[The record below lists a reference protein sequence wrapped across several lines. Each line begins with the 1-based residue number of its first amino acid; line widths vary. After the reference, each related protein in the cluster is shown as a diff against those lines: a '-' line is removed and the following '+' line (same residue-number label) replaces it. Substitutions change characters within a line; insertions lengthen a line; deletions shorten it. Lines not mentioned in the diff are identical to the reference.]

1 MNNNAKAVVIQES
14 SVMVPSQIGFG
25 TTDIGM
31 LSRGFLKSPRTNLP
45 YQVTVNDREYL
56 AGPNVEM
63 YATPLQRMD
72 FARLGD
78 SAEQQALTYAA
89 LGLALGPGEHPVAK
103 IVVGFPVEVMRDE
116 AKAKDVLKALRAW
129 MIGTHRFQINDK
141 AYGITIDKV
150 IVIAQPLGGFY
161 CWAISKEG
169 KFRVPQTEVQ
179 GRILVVDIGFNTL
192 DLYALKNMEL
202 EPKYTTGDTAG
213 VRRAAELLMQHIQRE
228 FDVRVSRT
236 EANALLL
243 SDNPIFETAGRGIDL
258 TPVINQVLD
267 ASATQITDICET
279 TVGNGKQFSRVL
291 FTGGGSELLR
301 KSMLKHFPFALV
313 LPNAVMANATG
324 CAYAGMLKWRDLN
337 PELVIG
343 LDPGFGGFKVT
354 ALRRCEEHR

>member
-1 MNNNAKAVVIQES
+1 MDTNPTAVIIEES

-25 TTDIGM
+25 TTETGM
-31 LSRGFLKSPRTNLP
+31 LSRGFLKSSRTNLP
-45 YQVTVNDREYL
+45 YKVTVNDREYL

-89 LGLALGPGEHPVAK
+89 LGLALGPGEHPAAK
-103 IVVGFPVEVMRDE
+103 IVVGFPVEVMKDE
-116 AKAKDVLKALRAW
+116 TKAKEVLRALMGW

-141 AYGITIDKV
+141 SHGITIDK
-150 IVIAQPLGGFY
+150 ILVIAQPLGGFY
-161 CWAISKEG
+161 SWAISKEG
-169 KFRVPQTEVQ
+169 KFKVPQTEVH
-179 GRILVVDIGFNTL
+179 GKILIVDIGFNTL

-202 EPKYTTGDTAG
+202 EPKYTIGDTAG

-228 FDVRVSRT
+228 FDVRISRT
-236 EANALLL
+236 EANTLLL
-243 SDNPIFETAGRGIDL
+243 SDHPIFETAGRGIDL
-258 TPVINQVLD
+258 TPVITQVLD

-301 KSMLKHFPFALV
+301 KHMLRNFPCAFV
-313 LPNAVMANATG
+313 LPNAVMANASG
-324 CAYAGMLKWRDLN
+324 CAYAGRLKWPN
-337 PELVIG
+337 AEVVIG

-354 ALRRCEEHR
+354 ALRRSEKE

>member
-1 MNNNAKAVVIQES
+1 MNTNPKAVVIEES

-25 TTDIGM
+25 TTETGM
-31 LSRGFLKSPRTNLP
+31 LSRGFLKSQRTSLP
-45 YQVTVNDREYL
+45 YKVTVNDREYL
-56 AGPNVEM
+56 VGQNVEM

-78 SAEQQALTYAA
+78 SAEQHALTYTA
-89 LGLALGPGEHPVAK
+89 LGLVLGPGEHPAAK

-116 AKAKDVLKALRAW
+116 AKAKDVLKALMGW
-129 MIGTHRFQINDK
+129 MIGTHRFLINNK

-161 CWAISKEG
+161 SWAISKEG

-228 FDVRVSRT
+228 FDVRISRT

-243 SDNPIFETAGRGIDL
+243 SDHPIFETAGRGIDL

-267 ASATQITDICET
+267 AAATQITDICET

-301 KSMLKHFPFALV
+301 KHMLNHFPFALV
-313 LPNAVMANATG
+313 LPNAVMANASG
-324 CAYAGMLKWRDLN
+324 CAYAGRLKWPYADV
-337 PELVIG
+337 VIG

-354 ALRRCEEHR
+354 ALRKCEQI

>member
-1 MNNNAKAVVIQES
+1 
-14 SVMVPSQIGFG
+14 
-25 TTDIGM
+25 
-31 LSRGFLKSPRTNLP
+31 
-45 YQVTVNDREYL
+45 
-56 AGPNVEM
+56 
-63 YATPLQRMD
+63 
-72 FARLGD
+72 
-78 SAEQQALTYAA
+78 
-89 LGLALGPGEHPVAK
+89 
-103 IVVGFPVEVMRDE
+103 
-116 AKAKDVLKALRAW
+116 

-141 AYGITIDKV
+141 DYGITVDKV

-169 KFRVPQTEVQ
+169 KFKVSQTELQ
-179 GRILVVDIGFNTL
+179 GRILIVDIGFNTL

-228 FDVRVSRT
+228 FDVRISRT

-243 SDNPIFETAGRGIDL
+243 SDHPIFETAGRGIDL

-301 KSMLKHFPFALV
+301 KHMLNHFPFALV
-313 LPNAVMANATG
+313 LPNAVMANASG
-324 CAYAGMLKWRDLN
+324 CAYAGRLKW
-337 PELVIG
+337 PVAEVVIG

-354 ALRRCEEHR
+354 ALRRCEQAQ

>member
-1 MNNNAKAVVIQES
+1 MNINPKAVVIEES

-25 TTDIGM
+25 TTNIGM
-31 LSRGFLKSPRTNLP
+31 LSRGFLKSPRANLP
-45 YQVTVNDREYL
+45 YKVTLNDREYL
-56 AGPNVEM
+56 VGSNVEL

-89 LGLALGPGEHPVAK
+89 LGLALGPGEHPAAK
-103 IVVGFPVEVMRDE
+103 MVVGFPVEVMRDE
-116 AKAKDVLKALRAW
+116 AKAKNVLKALIGW
-129 MIGTHRFQINDK
+129 IIGTHRFQINDK

-161 CWAISKEG
+161 SWAISKEG

-228 FDVRVSRT
+228 FDVRISRT

-243 SDNPIFETAGRGIDL
+243 SDHPIFETAGRGIDL

-267 ASATQITDICET
+267 AAATQITDICET

-301 KSMLKHFPFALV
+301 KHMLNHFPFALV
-313 LPNAVMANATG
+313 LPNAVMANASG
-324 CAYAGMLKWRDLN
+324 CAYAGRLKW
-337 PELVIG
+337 PYAEVVIG

-354 ALRRCEEHR
+354 ALRKCDQI

>member
-1 MNNNAKAVVIQES
+1 MNAILQPALIEES
-14 SVMVPSQIGFG
+14 SVIVPSQIGLG
-25 TTDIGM
+25 TTETGM
-31 LSRGFLKSPRTNLP
+31 LSRGFLKSSRTNQP
-45 YQVTVNDREYL
+45 YKVTVNERQYL

-89 LGLALGPGEHPVAK
+89 LGLALGPGEHPAAK

-116 AKAKDVLKALRAW
+116 AKAKDVVKALMGW

-141 AYGITIDKV
+141 DYGMTIDKV

-161 CWAISKEG
+161 SWAISKEG
-169 KFRVPQTEVQ
+169 KFRVPRTDVQ

-228 FDVRVSRT
+228 FDVRISRT

-243 SDNPIFETAGRGIDL
+243 SDHPIFETAGSSINL
-258 TPVINQVLD
+258 TPVISQVLD
-267 ASATQITDICET
+267 AAATQITDICET

-301 KSMLKHFPFALV
+301 KHMLNHFPFALV
-313 LPNAVMANATG
+313 LPNAVMANASG
-324 CAYAGMLKWRDLN
+324 CAYAGRLKWPDA
-337 PELVIG
+337 EVVIG

-354 ALRRCEEHR
+354 ALRRREPTQ

>member
-1 MNNNAKAVVIQES
+1 MNDDAKAAVIHES
-14 SVMVPSQIGFG
+14 SVMIPAQIGFG
-25 TTDIGM
+25 TTDTGL
-31 LSRGFLKSPRTNLP
+31 LSRGFLKSRRTNLP
-45 YQVTVNDREYL
+45 YKVIVNEREYL
-56 AGPNVEM
+56 VGPNVEM

-78 SAEQQALTYAA
+78 SAEQQALTYTA
-89 LGLALGPGEHPVAK
+89 LGLAMGFGEHPAAK
-103 IVVGFPVEVMRDE
+103 IVVGFPVEVMKDE
-116 AKAKDVLKALRAW
+116 VKAKDVLKALRSW

-141 AYGITIDKV
+141 DYAITVDKV
-150 IVIAQPLGGFY
+150 TVIAQPLGGFY
-161 CWAISKEG
+161 CWAINKEG
-169 KFRVPQTEVQ
+169 KFRVPQTEMQ

-228 FDVRVSRT
+228 FDVRISRT

-243 SDNPIFETAGRGIDL
+243 SDHPIFESAGHGIDL
-258 TPVINQVLD
+258 TPVIHQVLD

-301 KSMLKHFPFALV
+301 RHMLNHFPFALV
-313 LPNAVMANATG
+313 VPNAVMANASG
-324 CAYAGMLKWRDLN
+324 CAYAGRLKW
-337 PELVIG
+337 PGAEVVIG

-354 ALRRCEEHR
+354 ALRKCEAVP

>member
-1 MNNNAKAVVIQES
+1 MNTDPKVIVIEES

-25 TTDIGM
+25 TTETGM
-31 LSRGFLKSPRTNLP
+31 LSRGFLKSSRTNLP
-45 YQVTVNDREYL
+45 YKVVVNDREYL

-89 LGLALGPGEHPVAK
+89 LGLALGPGEHPAAK
-103 IVVGFPVEVMRDE
+103 IVVGFPVEVMRDV
-116 AKAKDVLKALRAW
+116 AKAKDVLKALMSW
-129 MIGTHRFQINDK
+129 MIRTHRFQINNKD
-141 AYGITIDKV
+141 YGVTIDKV

-161 CWAISKEG
+161 SWAISKEG
-169 KFRVPQTEVQ
+169 KFRVPQTEAQ

-243 SDNPIFETAGRGIDL
+243 ADKPIFETSGSSIDL
-258 TPVINQVLD
+258 TPVVNQVLD

-301 KSMLKHFPFALV
+301 KQMLKHFPFALV
-313 LPNAVMANATG
+313 LPNAVMANSSG
-324 CAYAGMLKWRDLN
+324 CAYAGRLKWPDA
-337 PELVIG
+337 EVVIG

-354 ALRRCEEHR
+354 ALRRCEQAQ

>member
-1 MNNNAKAVVIQES
+1 MNDNAKTEVIKES

-25 TTDIGM
+25 TTEIGM

-45 YQVTVNDREYL
+45 YKVTVNDREYL

-89 LGLALGPGEHPVAK
+89 LGLALGSGEHPAAK

-116 AKAKDVLKALRAW
+116 SKAKEVLRALRSW

-141 AYGITIDKV
+141 HYGITIDKV
-150 IVIAQPLGGFY
+150 TVIAQPLGGFY

-169 KFRVPQTEVQ
+169 KFRVPQSEVQ
-179 GRILVVDIGFNTL
+179 GKILVVDIGFNTL

-228 FDVRVSRT
+228 FDVRISRT

-301 KSMLKHFPFALV
+301 KQMLNHFPFALV
-313 LPNAVMANATG
+313 LPNAVMANASG
-324 CAYAGMLKWRDLN
+324 CAYAGRLRW
-337 PELVIG
+337 PEAKVVVG

-354 ALRRCEEHR
+354 ALRRCDEAQ

>member
-1 MNNNAKAVVIQES
+1 MNTNPKAVVIEES

-25 TTDIGM
+25 TTETGM
-31 LSRGFLKSPRTNLP
+31 LSRGFLKSQRTSLP
-45 YQVTVNDREYL
+45 YKVTVNDREYL
-56 AGPNVEM
+56 VGPNVEM
-63 YATPLQRMD
+63 YTTPLQRMD

-78 SAEQQALTYAA
+78 SAEQHALTYAA
-89 LGLALGPGEHPVAK
+89 LGLVLGPGEHPAAK

-116 AKAKDVLKALRAW
+116 AKAKDVLKALMGW
-129 MIGTHRFQINDK
+129 MIGTHRFLINNK

-161 CWAISKEG
+161 SWAISKEG

-213 VRRAAELLMQHIQRE
+213 VRRAAEFLMQHIQRE
-228 FDVRVSRT
+228 FDVRISRT

-243 SDNPIFETAGRGIDL
+243 SDHPIFETAGRGVDL
-258 TPVINQVLD
+258 APVISQVLD
-267 ASATQITDICET
+267 AAATQITDICET

-301 KSMLKHFPFALV
+301 KHMLNHFPFALV
-313 LPNAVMANATG
+313 LPNAVMANASG
-324 CAYAGMLKWRDLN
+324 CAYAGRLKWPYADV
-337 PELVIG
+337 VIG

-354 ALRRCEEHR
+354 ALRKCEQI

>member
-1 MNNNAKAVVIQES
+1 MDGIAKTVVIKES
-14 SVMVPSQIGFG
+14 SVMIPAQIGLG
-25 TTDIGM
+25 TTDTGM

-45 YQVTVNDREYL
+45 YKVTVNGRVYL

-78 SAEQQALTYAA
+78 SAEQQALTYTA
-89 LGLALGPGEHPVAK
+89 LGLALGPGIHPAAK

-116 AKAKDVLKALRAW
+116 SKAKDVLRALRSW
-129 MIGTHRFQINDK
+129 MIGTHRFQINDTE
-141 AYGITIDKV
+141 YGITIDKV
-150 IVIAQPLGGFY
+150 TVIAQPLGGFY
-161 CWAISKEG
+161 CWAISKDG
-169 KFRVPQTEVQ
+169 KFRVPQNEVQ

-202 EPKYTTGDTAG
+202 EPNYTTGDTAG
-213 VRRAAELLMQHIQRE
+213 VRRAAERLMQHIQRE
-228 FDVRVSRT
+228 FDVRISRT
-236 EANALLL
+236 EANTLLL
-243 SDNPIFETAGRGIDL
+243 ADKPIFETVGRSIDL

-279 TVGNGKQFSRVL
+279 TVGNAKQFSRVL

-301 KSMLKHFPFALV
+301 KHMLNRFPFALV
-313 LPNAVMANATG
+313 LPNAVMANASG
-324 CAYAGMLKWRDLN
+324 CAYAGRLRWTDA
-337 PELVIG
+337 EVVIG

-354 ALRRCEEHR
+354 ALRRCEESQ